1 MQRHSFLPLERRVQT
16 AFVCALTLF
25 WALSGNVA
33 GQDVDRPGAIRRL
46 TSTHLTLYTD
56 LPSSPEVDALPQLFD
71 QAFPQWCA
79 YFGIDPAQHANWQ
92 ARGHLMRSREA
103 FAAGG
108 FIPGN
113 LPDFASGYSISDS
126 IWCLD
131 QSSEYY
137 RRHLLLHEGTHAFMH
152 SLVGGVGPAWYAE
165 GMAELLA
172 THLLVDGKLKLNY
185 FPTAR
190 VEVSKWGRIEI
201 VQTDYAARKAKTLA
215 RVMSYDPRMHD
226 ENEWYGW
233 SWAAVAFLDG
243 HPRYRERFRQLPKLV
258 ARPDFNAD
266 VASHFGADWQ
276 RLQEDWQ
283 LFVANIDYGY
293 DFARMDVEFIA
304 GKPLPP
310 EGATATVATDRSWQ
324 AAGVRLEAG
333 KRYRLRAKGRYQ
345 LADQPRVW
353 WCEPNGVSIRYYH
366 GQPLGILLAAVR
378 ADDGATGSSGLV
390 LPQVVGLETVLTAP
404 RDGTLYLRINDAP
417 DSLADNVGTAT
428 VEIAPE

>member
-1 MQRHSFLPLERRVQT
+1 MQRHSFLPLERCAQT
-16 AFVCALTLF
+16 AFVCALTLC

-79 YFGIDPAQHANWQ
+79 YFGIDPAQHANWRV
-92 ARGHLMRSREA
+92 RGYLMCSREA
-103 FAAGG
+103 FAAAG

-185 FPTAR
+185 FPTVR

-201 VQTDYAARKAKTLA
+201 VQTDYAVRKAKTL
-215 RVMSYDPRMHD
+215 
-226 ENEWYGW
+226 
-233 SWAAVAFLDG
+233 
-243 HPRYRERFRQLPKLV
+243 
-258 ARPDFNAD
+258 
-266 VASHFGADWQ
+266 
-276 RLQEDWQ
+276 
-283 LFVANIDYGY
+283 
-293 DFARMDVEFIA
+293 
-304 GKPLPP
+304 
-310 EGATATVATDRSWQ
+310 
-324 AAGVRLEAG
+324 
-333 KRYRLRAKGRYQ
+333 RA
-345 LADQPRVW
+345 
-353 WCEPNGVSIRYYH
+353 
-366 GQPLGILLAAVR
+366 
-378 ADDGATGSSGLV
+378 
-390 LPQVVGLETVLTAP
+390 
-404 RDGTLYLRINDAP
+404 
-417 DSLADNVGTAT
+417 
-428 VEIAPE
+428 